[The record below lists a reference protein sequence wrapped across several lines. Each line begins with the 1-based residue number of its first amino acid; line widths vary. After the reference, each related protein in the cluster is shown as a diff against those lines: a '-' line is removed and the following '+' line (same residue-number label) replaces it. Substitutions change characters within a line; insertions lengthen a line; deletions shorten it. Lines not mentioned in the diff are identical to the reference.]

1 MLPQDLIVDLVIR
14 YGFQLLGAL
23 VIIAV
28 GLVAARWL
36 GALADRALQRR
47 RLEPPLRAL
56 IGRAI
61 KLVIF
66 AFTLLVALDKF
77 GFQIAPLVAGLGV
90 AGLGVGIAL
99 QGVLGNIVAGLSI
112 IFTKPFR
119 VGEHVEVLKEHGDV
133 VDINLFSTV
142 LVHPDHSRVVIPNR
156 KIVGEIHHN
165 FGTMRQIPLQ
175 VTVPVATDLAAV
187 LATLRE
193 VVGANGRVLADPAAF
208 IAIDQVNEAGI
219 RVFAG
224 PWVRV
229 ADYASAEG
237 ELYQAIVEAFRA
249 RRIALG
255 VPQREV
261 RLTDGVGL
269 GVAAR

>member
-23 VIIAV
+23 IIIAL

-156 KIVGEIHHN
+156 KIVGEILHN

-175 VTVPVATDLAAV
+175 VTVPAATDLAAV

-193 VVGANGRVLADPAAF
+193 VVGAAF

>member
-112 IFTKPFR
+112 IFT
-119 VGEHVEVLKEHGDV
+119 
-133 VDINLFSTV
+133 NLFSTV

-156 KIVGEIHHN
+156 KIVGEILHN

-175 VTVPVATDLAAV
+175 VTVPAATDLAAV

-193 VVGANGRVLADPAAF
+193 VVGAAF

>member
-23 VIIAV
+23 IIIAL

-99 QGVLGNIVAGLSI
+99 QGVLGN
-112 IFTKPFR
+112 
-119 VGEHVEVLKEHGDV
+119 
-133 VDINLFSTV
+133 TV

-156 KIVGEIHHN
+156 KIVGEILHN

-193 VVGANGRVLADPAAF
+193 VVGAAF